1 MGVIIM
7 LVTNEDE
14 KFGRSLMKMIQT
26 IMTAILLPPPFL
38 SHPSSAPLAR
48 IMRADLISL
57 RRRRGLLLLL
67 LLLLLSWESL

>member
-26 IMTAILLPPPFL
+26 IMTAILLLPPPFL

-57 RRRRGLLLLL
+57 RRRRGLLTL